1 MVKYFNLRYASIIFS
16 KLINLAVPGTIDE
29 RAINKK
35 SLNTYTK
42 LENLTLALMSA
53 QVIVVA

>member
-1 MVKYFNLRYASIIFS
+1 MRCENTSNVITMNVAS

-35 SLNTYTK
+35 NLNTYTK
-42 LENLTLALMSA
+42 LENLVLALGSA
-53 QVIVVA
+53 QVP

>member
-1 MVKYFNLRYASIIFS
+1 MAGCPTNYYVFS

-53 QVIVVA
+53 SV